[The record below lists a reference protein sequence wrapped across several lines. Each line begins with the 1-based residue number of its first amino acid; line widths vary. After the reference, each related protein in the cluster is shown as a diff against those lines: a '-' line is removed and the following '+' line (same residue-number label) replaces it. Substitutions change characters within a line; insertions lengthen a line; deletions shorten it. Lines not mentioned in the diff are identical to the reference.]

1 MNNENTNYKKAT
13 YSRTRNTSLQQ
24 SDILANQARIPPQ
37 AIDLEEVV
45 LGALMLEKNAVNAVI
60 DILTPEVFYKET
72 HQMIY
77 SAIKE
82 LFAKSEPIDILTVTN
97 QLKSNGNLDVVGGPY
112 YISLLTNRVVSS
124 ANIEYHARIILQKY
138 IQRQLIVISSEIIRD
153 AYEDTTD
160 VFDLLNSAENKI
172 FQISENN
179 LKKSHNQM
187 PDLVTLAIKDIETAR
202 NSTSTL
208 RGVPSGYTELDR
220 ITQGWQKSDLIILAA
235 RPSMGKTAFALNL
248 ARNAAVDFD
257 KPIAFFSL
265 EMSSVQLVT
274 RLIST
279 ETMLT
284 ADKLRTGNLA
294 EYEWQQL
301 NSMVTPLV
309 NAKIFIDDTPQL
321 SIFDLRAKCRRLKQ
335 QHDIQ
340 MIFIDYLQLMTAK
353 GEKNGTREQEI
364 STISRSLKSLAKE
377 LDVPVLALSQLSR
390 SVETRTGSKKPILS
404 DLRESGAIEQDADM
418 VLFIYRPEYYGLSEE
433 DGESTKGKSIISIA
447 KHRNGKLGDVNLKFI
462 GQYAKFEDPE
472 QNIIETTSFSP
483 NSKFDQPGG
492 FHQGL
497 TTTMISDN
505 KKGCDLNHTLFIIVS
520 TSYYSCP
527 AFFIGQCR
535 SISDN
540 SFVTCGFH
548 KLYRS
553 SHLRSHATFCKLTFF
568 KILLSLSD
576 SNYS

>member
-335 QHDIQ
+335 HDIQ

-483 NSKFDQPGG
+483 NSKFDQPGMMRIPSRINNNDD
-492 FHQGL
+492 F
-497 TTTMISDN
+497 
-505 KKGCDLNHTLFIIVS
+505 
-520 TSYYSCP
+520 
-527 AFFIGQCR
+527 
-535 SISDN
+535 
-540 SFVTCGFH
+540 
-548 KLYRS
+548 
-553 SHLRSHATFCKLTFF
+553 
-568 KILLSLSD
+568 
-576 SNYS
+576 

>member
-364 STISRSLKSLAKE
+364 STISPSLKSLAKE

-483 NSKFDQPGG
+483 NSKFDQPGMMRIPSRINNNDD
-492 FHQGL
+492 F
-497 TTTMISDN
+497 
-505 KKGCDLNHTLFIIVS
+505 
-520 TSYYSCP
+520 
-527 AFFIGQCR
+527 
-535 SISDN
+535 
-540 SFVTCGFH
+540 
-548 KLYRS
+548 
-553 SHLRSHATFCKLTFF
+553 
-568 KILLSLSD
+568 
-576 SNYS
+576 

>member
-160 VFDLLNSAENKI
+160 VFDLLNNAENKI

-202 NSTSTL
+202 KAHL
-208 RGVPSGYTELDR
+208 L
-220 ITQGWQKSDLIILAA
+220 
-235 RPSMGKTAFALNL
+235 
-248 ARNAAVDFD
+248 
-257 KPIAFFSL
+257 
-265 EMSSVQLVT
+265 
-274 RLIST
+274 
-279 ETMLT
+279 
-284 ADKLRTGNLA
+284 
-294 EYEWQQL
+294 YE
-301 NSMVTPLV
+301 V
-309 NAKIFIDDTPQL
+309 FH
-321 SIFDLRAKCRRLKQ
+321 R
-335 QHDIQ
+335 DIQ
-340 MIFIDYLQLMTAK
+340 
-353 GEKNGTREQEI
+353 
-364 STISRSLKSLAKE
+364 SLT
-377 LDVPVLALSQLSR
+377 V
-390 SVETRTGSKKPILS
+390 
-404 DLRESGAIEQDADM
+404 
-418 VLFIYRPEYYGLSEE
+418 
-433 DGESTKGKSIISIA
+433 
-447 KHRNGKLGDVNLKFI
+447 
-462 GQYAKFEDPE
+462 
-472 QNIIETTSFSP
+472 
-483 NSKFDQPGG
+483 
-492 FHQGL
+492 
-497 TTTMISDN
+497 
-505 KKGCDLNHTLFIIVS
+505 
-520 TSYYSCP
+520 
-527 AFFIGQCR
+527 
-535 SISDN
+535 
-540 SFVTCGFH
+540 
-548 KLYRS
+548 
-553 SHLRSHATFCKLTFF
+553 
-568 KILLSLSD
+568 
-576 SNYS
+576 